1 MAGYKHSIVD
11 DYPYIV
17 YTSQADG
24 TPDLITAVEIDPLTA
39 SVAQGGTQTF
49 VARVM
54 GSGNFD
60 DAVAWSLAVESGG
73 TIKTGTAVSN
83 AGVLSVAA
91 SQATTKA
98 LYVTATAANGVSAT
112 ATVTVTS

>member
-1 MAGYKHSIVD
+1 MAGYKHSLVD
-11 DYPYIV
+11 DYPYLV

-24 TPDLITAVEIDPLTA
+24 TPDLITAVEIDPLTV
-39 SVAQGGTQTF
+39 SVAQGGSQTF
-49 VARVM
+49 VVRVM
-54 GSGNFD
+54 GSGNYD

-73 TIKTGTAVSN
+73 TIKTGTAVTS